1 MYGKLT
7 LKGEAWMRK
16 NGKREP
22 SFKEKAGIFAKLTK
36 LTSAKTISGINN
48 KITKLIRE
56 EGGWARDETQKLRN
70 VTSLQE

>member
-1 MYGKLT
+1 
-7 LKGEAWMRK
+7 MRK

-22 SFKEKAGIFAKLTK
+22 SFKEKTGIFAKLTK

-56 EGGWARDETQKLRN
+56 EGG
-70 VTSLQE
+70 